1 MIKPGVRGG
10 KVHEAV
16 EQFFAGEGYETDR
29 EGPAPKGFFRALGH
43 GVGVEI

>member
-16 EQFFAGEGYETDR
+16 EQFCAGEGYETDR